1 MALRVKNDRRP
12 FNPFQDQPFAAAQE
26 EYVDSREAVVV
37 DVIVN
42 DNHPE
47 YSMDGYNVG
56 AIKFRLLQDNV
67 YRHEHT
73 LHWAFPLESNFTDYP
88 LLHEVVEIYSY
99 LGRFYYSNKINVTS
113 RVTAQ
118 PVFGINEELSPPVSP
133 DDAAT
138 NRRNAQGNPIKQSK
152 FSLGA
157 SFTDDGGV
165 YRLRNDEGDI
175 ILEGRSGQSIRFG
188 SSRTENGVFPSEN
201 SEQAPNMLF
210 RVGPSQENLPT
221 IKFGLVQEDID
232 FDLTSL
238 WLTSDQ
244 IIPLTVATS
253 ENSDV
258 NYVSNQ
264 NPPDSF
270 SGAQIVANTGQFI
283 VNTKQ
288 GPIMGFGATA
298 INWETNGDYTV
309 DVGDTYRS
317 SIVNDNLITAGGDYL
332 SVSGGNTSLR
342 ANKIHLG
349 SLDNEDE
356 PIPLGSTLTKLLIA
370 LCDAHL
376 NNISDHVDT
385 AVGPG
390 ILAPAVATALQQIK
404 SQLVQRTI
412 LSNDN
417 FVTKTNE

>member
-1 MALRVKNDRRP
+1 M
-12 FNPFQDQPFAAAQE
+12 
-26 EYVDSREAVVV
+26 
-37 DVIVN
+37 
-42 DNHPE
+42 
-47 YSMDGYNVG
+47 
-56 AIKFRLLQDNV
+56 
-67 YRHEHT
+67 
-73 LHWAFPLESNFTDYP
+73 
-88 LLHEVVEIYSY
+88 
-99 LGRFYYSNKINVTS
+99 
-113 RVTAQ
+113 
-118 PVFGINEELSPPVSP
+118 
-133 DDAAT
+133 
-138 NRRNAQGNPIKQSK
+138 
-152 FSLGA
+152 
-157 SFTDDGGV
+157 
-165 YRLRNDEGDI
+165 
-175 ILEGRSGQSIRFG
+175 
-188 SSRTENGVFPSEN
+188 
-201 SEQAPNMLF
+201 
-210 RVGPSQENLPT
+210 
-221 IKFGLVQEDID
+221 
-232 FDLTSL
+232 
-238 WLTSDQ
+238 TSDQ